1 MGICEQPCN
10 FISPVSLMA
19 VSFEESSPLRLNVHK
34 TEAKTNQL
42 LAKKP
47 PGLKVKTALSVLMRS
62 RPHQCSR
69 QP

>member
-1 MGICEQPCN
+1 MADGQSPHSLFDGSISWMGICEQPCN

-42 LAKKP
+42 LAKK
-47 PGLKVKTALSVLMRS
+47 TTRT
-62 RPHQCSR
+62 
-69 QP
+69 